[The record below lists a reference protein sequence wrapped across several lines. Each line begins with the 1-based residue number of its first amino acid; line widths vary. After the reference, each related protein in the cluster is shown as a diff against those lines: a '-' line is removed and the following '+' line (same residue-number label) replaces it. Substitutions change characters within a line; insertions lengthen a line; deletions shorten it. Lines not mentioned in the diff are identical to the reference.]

1 MHGVSVARQ
10 VINQPMSTDIH
21 PDLRTANQRRFSRDL
36 EFASALSNPHYL
48 HQLSEQGVLDDPSFL
63 RYLNYLEYLRQPSFA
78 KYLVYPQAL
87 RFLDL
92 LKHEDFRRAVADSAW
107 PHDTAAKQIAHWATW
122 RREGDDG
129 ATSADRG
136 PA

>member
-1 MHGVSVARQ
+1 MACRDGEYYSAVM
-10 VINQPMSTDIH
+10 PLDIH
-21 PDLRTANQRRFSRDL
+21 PELRAANQRRFSRDL
-36 EFASALSNPHYL
+36 EFASALSNPYYL

-63 RYLNYLEYLRQPSFA
+63 RYLNYLEYLRDPKYA

-92 LKHEDFRRAVADSAW
+92 LKYEDFRRAVADSAW

-122 RREGDDG
+122 RREGDT
-129 ATSADRG
+129 TSSG
-136 PA
+136 TT